1 MGPLQGVKVVEM
13 AGIGP
18 ISFAGMLLA
27 DLGAEVTRIERP
39 AGSSF
44 GWGTSPVL
52 DRGRIHREVDLKS
65 AEGLEEVLGLVVES
79 EVLIEGF
86 RPGVMERLGLGPEE
100 CLGRNPALVYGR
112 MTGWGQSGRY
122 AHTAGHDI
130 TYLAISG
137 ALHMVGEEGGKPV
150 PPVNLL
156 GDFGAGG
163 IYLAFGVVSALLHAR
178 AGGVGQVVD
187 AAIVDGA
194 ASVTGMLHGLLELG
208 AWKDERGVNL
218 LDGGAPFYDCYQCAD
233 GEWVAVGALEPQFYR
248 ALIEKLRM
256 ADDEAI
262 QSHLDPSAWPA
273 IRERLGAKFA
283 ERDRDEWHE
292 LFADS
297 DCCVAPV
304 LSMREARQ
312 DGHNRD
318 RGIFVEVGGMPQPAP
333 APRFSVTEPD
343 APAPVT
349 GAGRG
354 IGAATVAALAADGW
368 SVVAVDRCSSDRR
381 LPYPMASERDLDAAV
396 AAAAERAGQADVA
409 RAVVADAADT
419 EALAAVVEGA
429 EAWGDLDAFV
439 ANAGVIAG
447 GLPAWELPAEQQR
460 ALLEVNLEAVML
472 AARFVVPA
480 LLGRPRPRAGRF
492 VAVTSSGATRGMSGL
507 AAYSAAKAGVEG
519 FIRGLAAD
527 LHGSGV
533 TANAVAPGSTDTPL
547 LAESARLFELPS
559 PRDFAPRQPLE
570 RLLEP
575 EEVAAMIAYLLGP
588 GGSGVTGATLP
599 VDGGLTI

>member
-27 DLGAEVTRIERP
+27 DLGAEVTQVQRP
-39 AGSSF
+39 GGGA
-44 GWGTSPVL
+44 WPPSPVL
-52 DRGRIHREVDLKS
+52 DRGRRVVEVDVKS
-65 AEGLEEVLGLVVES
+65 AAGLEQVLDLVVES

-100 CLGRNPALVYGR
+100 CLARNPALVYGR

-137 ALHMVGEEGGKPV
+137 ALHMIGEEGGKPV

-163 IYLAFGVVSALLHAR
+163 VYLAFGVVSALLHAR

-194 ASVTGMLHGLLELG
+194 VSVTGLLHGFLETG
-208 AWKDERGVNL
+208 VWKDERGVNL
-218 LDGGAPFYDCYQCAD
+218 LDGGAPFYDCYRCAD

-248 ALIEKLRM
+248 ALIEKLGL

-262 QSHLDPSAWPA
+262 QAYLDPATWPA
-273 IRERLGAKFA
+273 IRERFSAKFA
-283 ERDRDEWHE
+283 ERSRDEWHD

-304 LSMREARQ
+304 LSMREARE

-343 APAPVT
+343 AP
-349 GAGRG
+349 
-354 IGAATVAALAADGW
+354 
-368 SVVAVDRCSSDRR
+368 
-381 LPYPMASERDLDAAV
+381 
-396 AAAAERAGQADVA
+396 QVA
-409 RAVVADAADT
+409 RGND
-419 EALAAVVEGA
+419 
-429 EAWGDLDAFV
+429 
-439 ANAGVIAG
+439 
-447 GLPAWELPAEQQR
+447 
-460 ALLEVNLEAVML
+460 
-472 AARFVVPA
+472 
-480 LLGRPRPRAGRF
+480 
-492 VAVTSSGATRGMSGL
+492 
-507 AAYSAAKAGVEG
+507 
-519 FIRGLAAD
+519 
-527 LHGSGV
+527 
-533 TANAVAPGSTDTPL
+533 
-547 LAESARLFELPS
+547 
-559 PRDFAPRQPLE
+559 
-570 RLLEP
+570 
-575 EEVAAMIAYLLGP
+575 
-588 GGSGVTGATLP
+588 
-599 VDGGLTI
+599 